1 MSSTAIYTVIK
12 TMESLPI
19 EIQDRI
25 AEHIREYVSDL
36 QDEARW
42 DESFQKTQDNL
53 VAAARRAKQEIA
65 EGQARAMDYEQ
76 L

>member
-12 TMESLPI
+12 TMESPPI

-36 QDEARW
+36 QDETRW

>member
-12 TMESLPI
+12 MMESLPI
-19 EIQDRI
+19 EIQDRVV
-25 AEHIREYVSDL
+25 EHIREYVSDL

-42 DESFQKTQDNL
+42 DESFRKTQDNL
-53 VAAARRAKQEIA
+53 VVAARRAKQEIA
-65 EGQARAMDYEQ
+65 EGKASAMDYEQ

>member
-1 MSSTAIYTVIK
+1 MSSTAIDTVIK
-12 TMESLPI
+12 MMESLPS
-19 EIQDRI
+19 EIQDRV
-25 AEHIREYVSDL
+25 AEYIREYVSDL

-65 EGQARAMDYEQ
+65 EGQARAMDYE
-76 L
+76 

>member
-1 MSSTAIYTVIK
+1 M
-12 TMESLPI
+12 MESLPI
-19 EIQDRI
+19 EIQDRVV
-25 AEHIREYVSDL
+25 EHIREYVSDL

-42 DESFQKTQDNL
+42 DESFRKTQDNL

-65 EGQARAMDYEQ
+65 EGQASAMDYEQ

>member
-1 MSSTAIYTVIK
+1 M
-12 TMESLPI
+12 MESLPI
-19 EIQDRI
+19 EIQDRVE
-25 AEHIREYVSDL
+25 EHIREYVSDF

-42 DESFQKTQDNL
+42 DESSRKTQDNL

-65 EGQARAMDYEQ
+65 EVQASAMDYEQ